1 MRMSRVGLL
10 SLSLVTLFALGCSGD
25 AGPQGPAGQPGE
37 EGPSADPSISA
48 VTPGKVFISRRA
60 DITISGFNTTWTD
73 AASLDFGPGVTV
85 VDKKIASPTAIVA
98 TIEIDASAAIGPR
111 DVNVSEGESK
121 VTYAGAFSLDAPLEV
136 SFLGTQA
143 QGSILIASAKQ
154 RDLSTPFDLTTT
166 GDGFFEPLVY
176 TNLAVSSAGGVFGD
190 VADAQLY
197 AAELTVF
204 TDVTAAAGPADVT
217 IASGLPGEEIL
228 SPAPGS
234 LQIAARQPTALTP
247 GMNLNGTIDQP
258 FATVLYQYT
267 PTGPGKIIAVEALA
281 DSPDA
286 SPGFA
291 VLPASGK
298 FTDLI
303 TFEEAPTVEV
313 GADPIYFIYWDNTGT
328 SGYGF
333 DLSITEIVPAEV
345 EPNNTCGEA
354 QAVASLPASLD
365 AFKMADKDD
374 QDWLVIDAVEA
385 DVGKVIH
392 VVTSAGEAQTDTVVE
407 VVGSDCTT
415 SLGVSEDSNY
425 HEDFTSDPIPAP
437 GKYYIKVTNSTYGY
451 SGALY
456 NLEITLE

>member
-10 SLSLVTLFALGCSGD
+10 SLSLFTLFALGCSGD

-48 VTPGKVFISRRA
+48 ITPGKAFISRRA
-60 DITISGFNTTWTD
+60 DVTISGFNTSWTD
-73 AASLDFGPGVTV
+73 GASIDFGPGITIVE
-85 VDKKIASPTAIVA
+85 KKIASPTAIVA
-98 TIEIDASAAIGPR
+98 TIEIDASAAAGPR
-111 DVNVSEGESK
+111 DVNVTEGDTK

-143 QGSILIASAKQ
+143 QGSILVATAKQ

-176 TNLAVSSAGGVFGD
+176 TNLAVSSSAGVTGGVEG
-190 VADAQLY
+190 AQLY
-197 AAELTVF
+197 GADLTIF
-204 TDVTAAAGPADVT
+204 TDVTAAAGTADVT
-217 IASGLPGEEIL
+217 VASGPPGEEIL

-247 GMNLNGTIDQP
+247 AMILSSTIDQP

-267 PTGPGKIIAVEALA
+267 PTSAGKVITVEALP

-286 SPGFA
+286 SPAFA

-298 FTDLI
+298 FADLI
-303 TFEEAPTVEV
+303 TFAEAPTVEA
-313 GADPIYFIYWDNTGT
+313 GSEPIYFIYWDNTGT
-328 SGYGF
+328 SGYGINV
-333 DLSITEIVPAEV
+333 SVTEIVPAEV
-345 EPNNTCGEA
+345 EPNNACGEA
-354 QAVASLPASLD
+354 QQVASLPAELE

-392 VVTSAGEAQTDTVVE
+392 VVTSPGEAQTDTVVE

-437 GKYYIKVTNSTYGY
+437 GKYFVKVTNSTYGY

-456 NLEITLE
+456 NLSITIE